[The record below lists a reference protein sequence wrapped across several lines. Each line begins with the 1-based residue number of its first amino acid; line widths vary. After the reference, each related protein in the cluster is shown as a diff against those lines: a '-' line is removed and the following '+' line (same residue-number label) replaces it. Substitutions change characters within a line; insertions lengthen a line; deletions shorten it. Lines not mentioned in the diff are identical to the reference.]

1 MTTRHTVFQAFKFM
15 ITAPALAE
23 LIRTQPSA
31 RAARSEAGFQHTHQR
46 SDWFEVNVEAMD
58 IVLHAKFMQH
68 EDLRLK
74 LLETSNRELIEDS
87 PVSQSVLSWYD
98 SWWTE

>member
-1 MTTRHTVFQAFKFM
+1 MTTRRAVFQAFKFM

-23 LIRTQPSA
+23 RIRTQHSA
-31 RAARSEAGFQHTHQR
+31 RAARSEAGSQRAHQR
-46 SDWFEVNVEAMD
+46 LDWLVVNVDAMD
-58 IVLHAKFMQH
+58 IVLQAKFMQH

-74 LLETSNRELIEDS
+74 LLETDNRELIEDS
-87 PVSQSVLSWYD
+87 PVSHSVLSLYD